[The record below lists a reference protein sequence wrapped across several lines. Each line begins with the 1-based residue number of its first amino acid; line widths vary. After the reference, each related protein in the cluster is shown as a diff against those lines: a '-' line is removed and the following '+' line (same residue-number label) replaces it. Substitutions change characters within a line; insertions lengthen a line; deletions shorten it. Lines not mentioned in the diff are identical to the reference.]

1 MNHLRTAKFSRKITS
16 ASATASNDAGEADEG
31 QGTRRRNCNANVQ
44 ILERIAV
51 DVLPLET
58 HAAND
63 VFIPV
68 AGATDDR
75 ELSDQHTI
83 VDFTTLGIDWS
94 DEP

>member
-1 MNHLRTAKFSRKITS
+1 VNHLRTAKFSRKITS

-31 QGTRRRNCNANVQ
+31 QGTRRRDANVQ

>member
-31 QGTRRRNCNANVQ
+31 QGTRRRDANVQ

-83 VDFTTLGIDWS
+83 VDFTTLGIAWS

>member
-31 QGTRRRNCNANVQ
+31 QGTRRRDANVQ

>member
-1 MNHLRTAKFSRKITS
+1 MRTAKFSRKITS
-16 ASATASNDAGEADEG
+16 ASATASNDAGEG
-31 QGTRRRNCNANVQ
+31 QDARRRNCNANVQ

-51 DVLPLET
+51 GVLPLET

-68 AGATDDR
+68 SGATDDH
-75 ELSDQHTI
+75 ELSDQHAS

>member
-31 QGTRRRNCNANVQ
+31 QGTRRRDANVQ

-68 AGATDDR
+68 SGATDDH
-75 ELSDQHTI
+75 ELSDQHAS